1 VKTKWAKPAKLS
13 ALLKKHHPSTEE
25 GDHPSASTSE
35 DPVTVLLHSWLLWEA
50 SSEQAEA
57 AMAKLMDSRV
67 DVNEIRV
74 SLPHELAPTVGKRYP
89 RLEERLLGIKKSLHS
104 IYLRRHEISLNYV
117 REKGKRDAK
126 AEIESL
132 DGINPFVSARVLRL
146 SFGVHAMP
154 ADEQLSLLL
163 HELGVINEPVEHEVL
178 ATWLAS
184 EVKVDDGHRAIAALQ
199 AAVDAAWLDG
209 TMIKLA
215 RKRRPPKPIK
225 PEVVVV
231 ETEEEPSKEAV
242 EPVKKPAV
250 EKAATKAPA
259 KKPAVTKAP
268 AKKPAVA
275 KAPAKKPAV
284 AKAPAKKPAVAK
296 APAKKP
302 AVAKAPAKKPA
313 VAKAPTK
320 KPVAKKAS
328 AKKTVA
334 KKAPTKKAVA
344 KKVSTKK
351 AATKKSVAKKST
363 TGKSPAKKVAK
374 KTAKRKTS
382 RPVSV
387 ARKRVD

>member
-1 VKTKWAKPAKLS
+1 
-13 ALLKKHHPSTEE
+13 
-25 GDHPSASTSE
+25 
-35 DPVTVLLHSWLLWEA
+35 
-50 SSEQAEA
+50 
-57 AMAKLMDSRV
+57 
-67 DVNEIRV
+67 
-74 SLPHELAPTVGKRYP
+74 VGKRYP

-163 HELGVINEPVEHEVL
+163 HELGVINEPVEHQVL

-215 RKRRPPKPIK
+215 RKRRPPKPVK
-225 PEVVVV
+225 PEVAVV

-250 EKAATKAPA
+250 EKVATKPAA
-259 KKPAVTKAP
+259 KKPAA
-268 AKKPAVA
+268 AKT
-275 KAPAKKPAV
+275 
-284 AKAPAKKPAVAK
+284 
-296 APAKKP
+296 
-302 AVAKAPAKKPA
+302 
-313 VAKAPTK
+313 PTK
-320 KPVAKKAS
+320 KPVAKKAP
-328 AKKTVA
+328 AKKAVAKKAVA
-334 KKAPTKKAVA
+334 KKAPAKKAVA

-351 AATKKSVAKKST
+351 AVTKKSVTKKSVTKKST

-374 KTAKRKTS
+374 KTGKRKTS

>member
-1 VKTKWAKPAKLS
+1 MKTKWAKPAKLS
-13 ALLKKHHPSTEE
+13 ALLKKHHPSAEK
-25 GDHPSASTSE
+25 GDLPSASASE

-50 SSEQAEA
+50 SSEQAET
-57 AMAKLMDSRV
+57 AMAKLMESRV

-215 RKRRPPKPIK
+215 RKRRPPKPFK

-284 AKAPAKKPAVAK
+284 AKAP
-296 APAKKP
+296 
-302 AVAKAPAKKPA
+302 
-313 VAKAPTK
+313 TK
-320 KPVAKKAS
+320 KPVAKKASAKKTVAKKAS

-344 KKVSTKK
+344 KKVPTKK